1 MSERDAERFPSVLQF
16 LHTRCGS
23 SSAVERELPKLDVA
37 GSIPVSRSNLLGCT
51 ADLQGPRAVHLTETP
66 DFDPVEPTINVNI
79 RPRQDE
85 IEMEWDVVGCQSFKQ
100 ETGKWASLRPGE
112 LVPT

>member
-1 MSERDAERFPSVLQF
+1 MCICINCHYVD
-16 LHTRCGS
+16 RCFTYH
-23 SSAVERELPKLDVA
+23 AVEGQHEQ
-37 GSIPVSRSNLLGCT
+37 I
-51 ADLQGPRAVHLTETP
+51 HLTETP

-79 RPRQDE
+79 RSHQDE

-100 ETGKWASLRPGE
+100 ETGKWAKLRPGE

>member
-1 MSERDAERFPSVLQF
+1 MCICINCHYVD
-16 LHTRCGS
+16 RCFTYH
-23 SSAVERELPKLDVA
+23 AVEGQHEQ
-37 GSIPVSRSNLLGCT
+37 I
-51 ADLQGPRAVHLTETP
+51 HLTETP

-79 RPRQDE
+79 RSRQDE

-100 ETGKWASLRPGE
+100 ETGKWAQLRPGE